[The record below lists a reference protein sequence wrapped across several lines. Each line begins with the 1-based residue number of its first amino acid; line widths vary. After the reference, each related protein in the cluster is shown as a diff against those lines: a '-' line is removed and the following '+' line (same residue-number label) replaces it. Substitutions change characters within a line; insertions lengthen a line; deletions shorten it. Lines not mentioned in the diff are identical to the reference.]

1 MRPQELL
8 KKLAGQKKLSH
19 AYLLSGNDHAQKEE
33 LVHALLEILCV
44 QFPDQMQIS
53 PEEEGSRAE
62 ITIAQ
67 IRSLSA
73 FFSMSAWNSPYKVA
87 ILRNAHCMNQEAQ
100 SAFLKLLEEPKGDTV
115 FFLLTE
121 YADELLSTIRSR
133 AQEFKFYSFAPSEIP
148 VGDIAEFE
156 KLQGADLAT
165 RFTHAKKLAD
175 APEQITQTLHEWSL
189 VARHLLRAAV
199 ANDPQSTASLCSTI
213 KTIQETSALLRTT
226 NVNPR
231 LALERILLNF

>member
-8 KKLAGQKKLSH
+8 KKLAEQKKLSH

-33 LVHALLEILCV
+33 LVHGLLEILSV
-44 QFPDQMQIS
+44 RLPDQIQIS
-53 PEEEGSRAE
+53 PEGERGATE

-73 FFSMSAWNSPYKVA
+73 FFSMSPWSSPCKAA
-87 ILRNAHCMNQEAQ
+87 IIQRAHCMNQEAQ

-121 YADELLSTIRSR
+121 YADELLPTIRSR
-133 AQEFKFYSFAPSEIP
+133 AQEFKFYSFAPEEIAAR
-148 VGDIAEFE
+148 DIAAFE
-156 KLQGADLAT
+156 KLQKADLTT
-165 RFTHAKKLAD
+165 RFAHAKKLAD

-189 VARHLLRAAV
+189 IVRQLLHAAV
-199 ANDPQSTASLCSTI
+199 RENPQTVPLLLGAI
-213 KTIQETSALLRTT
+213 YAIQETAALLRTT

-231 LALERILLNF
+231 LALERVMLNL